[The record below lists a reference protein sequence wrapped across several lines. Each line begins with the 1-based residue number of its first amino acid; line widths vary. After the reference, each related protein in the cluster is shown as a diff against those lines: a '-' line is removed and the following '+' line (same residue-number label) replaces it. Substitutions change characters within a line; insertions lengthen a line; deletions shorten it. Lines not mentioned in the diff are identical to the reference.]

1 MVGAALEPSS
11 GSIVATTWPN
21 AGGIVRLSRDD
32 PNASVAVAINNSGT
46 IAGWATVSNGGNHAV
61 VWSPVSNS
69 SRAIQSAM
77 TPMRRMSTASAPCLG
92 DVRAIT
98 SRQAL
103 FACVVESDHKR

>member
-1 MVGAALEPSS
+1 
-11 GSIVATTWPN
+11 
-21 AGGIVRLSRDD
+21 
-32 PNASVAVAINNSGT
+32 
-46 IAGWATVSNGGNHAV
+46 V

-77 TPMRRMSTASAPCLG
+77 TPMRRISTASAPCLG